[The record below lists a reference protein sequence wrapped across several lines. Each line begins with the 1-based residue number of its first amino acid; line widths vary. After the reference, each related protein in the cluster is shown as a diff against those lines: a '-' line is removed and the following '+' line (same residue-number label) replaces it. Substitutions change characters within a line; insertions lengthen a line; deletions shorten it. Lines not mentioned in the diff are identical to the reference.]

1 MKNKVFK
8 SVLEYKK
15 SLGDWHYD
23 PSVQS
28 TDCQYVG
35 RIIDLDFS
43 KIKKLSNKGS
53 EHSCEIYP
61 EDFKNGKK
69 IPTQLDPYT
78 IAAQKIDF
86 LENGIQNTIHNIL
99 NGLIIEM
106 NFQMNLWK

>member
-43 KIKKLSNKGS
+43 KIKKNCQIKARNTAARFIQRILKM
-53 EHSCEIYP
+53 E
-61 EDFKNGKK
+61 KK
-69 IPTQLDPYT
+69 SL
-78 IAAQKIDF
+78 
-86 LENGIQNTIHNIL
+86 L
-99 NGLIIEM
+99 N
-106 NFQMNLWK
+106 

>member
-43 KIKKLSNKGS
+43 KIKKTVK
-53 EHSCEIYP
+53 
-61 EDFKNGKK
+61 
-69 IPTQLDPYT
+69 
-78 IAAQKIDF
+78 
-86 LENGIQNTIHNIL
+86 
-99 NGLIIEM
+99 
-106 NFQMNLWK
+106 